1 MASPAMIQQSA
12 TPPAAGVYIPH
23 SLHKT
28 SAGTLGTVAAGVLA
42 KAGIGHTK
50 SNESVAKDVE
60 ADSPVSKHGHSKSI
74 MSLTSKSFKS
84 MTSKSWRSRNM
95 TPRTSAWFYAANPKK
110 SSDLTA
116 LPQPAAIVP
125 GMDGIPE
132 VPPPSRGTLGR
143 GWE

>member
-1 MASPAMIQQSA
+1 MAQQFA
-12 TPPAAGVYIPH
+12 VPPAAGVFLP
-23 SLHKT
+23 SVHKT
-28 SAGTLGTVAAGVLA
+28 SAATLGTVAAGVLA
-42 KAGIGHTK
+42 KAGIGQNK
-50 SNESVAKDVE
+50 SKDSVVKDVE
-60 ADSPVSKHGHSKSI
+60 ADGALPKHRHSKSI

-110 SSDLTA
+110 STDLTA
-116 LPQPAAIVP
+116 LPQPAIVP